1 MSKDFREKYEK
12 VCAIKDK
19 ALCLVENQINGDIT
33 TVDAEEL
40 GEVADI
46 AKDMAEL
53 MKYCAEAEY
62 YHKVTEAMDEADPEE
77 KSAKLNKYIPEYE
90 GKFYTPVMDM
100 ARMRD
105 SRGRYMYTEP
115 YDYEDDRY
123 DRMHSNRMY
132 YSSMNDNHGSA
143 NMATMTGD
151 SKSGRAYI
159 SRRGYMEANEK
170 GDSDKK
176 TKELENY
183 IKDLSEDLMD
193 MIETMDA
200 NSRAVLK
207 NKITQL
213 ATKM

>member
-1 MSKDFREKYEK
+1 MGKDFKEKYER
-12 VCAIKDK
+12 VCALKDRIIS
-19 ALCLVENQINGDIT
+19 LVEGQLAGDLSS
-33 TVDAEEL
+33 VDAKEL
-40 GEVADI
+40 GEVTDM
-46 AKDMAEL
+46 AKDFAEI
-53 MKYCAEAEY
+53 MKLCSEAEY

-90 GKFYTPVMDM
+90 GKFYTPVMNM

-143 NMATMTGD
+143 NMATMAGD
-151 SKSGRAYI
+151 PKSGRAYI

-170 GDSDKK
+170 GDADKK

-200 NSRAVLK
+200 NSRAILK

>member
-143 NMATMTGD
+143 MNGD
-151 SKSGRAYI
+151 PKSGRAYI

-176 TKELENY
+176 TKELDNY

-193 MIETMDA
+193 MIETMDS